1 MKNKKGTWLIILG
14 LLLVIIALAIVGNN
28 VYKELYANKSSINAI
43 DQLVEFIPTENSI
56 PNYILEPNM
65 DMPVIEVDGWNY
77 IGIINI
83 ESLNVTLP
91 VIEEWSDEAS
101 YISPCRY
108 YGSAYKD
115 NMIIAAHNF
124 SSHFGKISNLT
135 NEDRIVFTDTQGNSF
150 TYVPVSLEV
159 LKGTDVESMINNEC
173 DLTLFTCT
181 IGGQNRVTVRCER
194 VIE

>member
-1 MKNKKGTWLIILG
+1 
-14 LLLVIIALAIVGNN
+14 
-28 VYKELYANKSSINAI
+28 
-43 DQLVEFIPTENSI
+43 
-56 PNYILEPNM
+56 M

-91 VIEEWSDEAS
+91 VIEEWRDEAS

-150 TYVPVSLEV
+150 KYVPVSLEV
-159 LKGTDVESMINNEC
+159 LKGTDVESMINNEY